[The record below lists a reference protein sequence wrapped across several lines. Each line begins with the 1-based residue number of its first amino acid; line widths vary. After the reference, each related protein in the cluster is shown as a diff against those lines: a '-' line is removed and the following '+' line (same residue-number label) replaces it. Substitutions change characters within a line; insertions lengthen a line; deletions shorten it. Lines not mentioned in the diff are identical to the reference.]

1 MAKRNKKLMKN
12 NKKVV
17 RSLHL
22 LPLRPTPSGI
32 TAVFLWGVSH
42 RFNHNVFILV
52 RKYEGVLRGRGG

>member
-1 MAKRNKKLMKN
+1 MKN

-32 TAVFLWGVSH
+32 TAVVYGAFHIAS
-42 RFNHNVFILV
+42 ITM
-52 RKYEGVLRGRGG
+52 YEFWFANTKEF